1 VIDRRRFLRG
11 AALASAAALL
21 PRPGLADDGAEV
33 DACWA
38 TPFEAPVVKPT
49 VCVSLDRLFKDLAVG
64 NMPRLT
70 NVHRI
75 DGYYKSGSDIVF
87 FGQSIE
93 GMPELLFDDLVIAI
107 RSQHGSYNRTRG
119 AVSLDW
125 LIDADSRPTTGDQFA
140 QQSRRASDLVNE
152 SQDADFK
159 ARDLNYPRF
168 KKACQQ
174 VSRYPRV
181 LGMPRNCITAKIL
194 LDADYRMKE
203 VAPGHTRLLISSPF
217 KSPKDAFLEVAKQK
231 LARGETP
238 PDTYDGRLWFDS
250 GKTSFGDVGQAYS
263 LNCAQVVLRDQLA
276 TPNTFVRKFTCDW
289 TNRME
294 EVIKSELIWRLMANS
309 FRLFALAKMLEEH
322 RSIDGGS
329 YRQMLFNGYTP
340 PEVTIARQYP
350 PRGTSIR
357 SRGARAAWPF
367 LPAEGS
373 P

>member
-1 VIDRRRFLRG
+1 
-11 AALASAAALL
+11 
-21 PRPGLADDGAEV
+21 
-33 DACWA
+33 
-38 TPFEAPVVKPT
+38 VVKPT

-203 VAPGHTRLLISSPF
+203 VAAGHTRLLISSPF

-350 PRGTSIR
+350 PTWNIDKVEGSKSSMAFFACGGVSVGTQKLT
-357 SRGARAAWPF
+357 RAAPSSYADLHLVKDLVLASMKKNTSEAAWRV
-367 LPAEGS
+367 E
-373 P
+373 